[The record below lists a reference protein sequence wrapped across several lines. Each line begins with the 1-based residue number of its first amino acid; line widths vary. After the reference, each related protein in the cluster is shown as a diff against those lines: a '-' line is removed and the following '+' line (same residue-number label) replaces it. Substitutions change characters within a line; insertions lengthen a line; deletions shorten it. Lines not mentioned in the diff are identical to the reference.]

1 MKDYLSTRK
10 LAVLVLLS
18 FSLSSLTACSTNQ
31 VEEKLQELQAT
42 FSQEKKELE
51 AELRQ
56 LEKEVAGNF
65 YFQQLDT
72 DKERR
77 VYLQFV
83 NGLRKRENTIE
94 LDSVNQELYTRVY
107 FSVANDYPEFY
118 WLTDEMSDGISLS
131 DLSLPGYPKDYKE
144 IMKKIEDT
152 AFDILSMSPQGSDYE
167 KVRYF
172 YEYII
177 NQTDYDVN
185 ALTNDS
191 LAWKRQSVTSV
202 LLDRKS
208 VCAGYSRTFQY
219 LCKLSDIE
227 CIYVSGMARDVDG
240 TEFGHAWNLVN
251 IAGNFY
257 GVDTTWGDPVFD
269 VAIGGG
275 ENQDISYDYLCV
287 TDQLLETSRV
297 ADRDLLSYWGND
309 YPYQSRELSYPVCD
323 DNSLN
328 YYVVNKYYFES
339 FDKEKVLD
347 SISSQIALGN
357 QKVSLQFSDRASLEQ
372 MLQYIESQDSK
383 IFQAFGENIS
393 TYQYSSN
400 EQTNT
405 LQLTNWE

>member
-1 MKDYLSTRK
+1 MKK
-10 LAVLVLLS
+10 Q
-18 FSLSSLTACSTNQ
+18 LSSLILIFSIIMLSACT
-31 VEEKLQELQAT
+31 LQELGEQIEGIRNII
-42 FSQEKKELE
+42 FQKDSQLE
-51 AELRQ
+51 AEL
-56 LEKEVAGNF
+56 EKLKEEVRVN
-65 YFQQLDT
+65 YYYQQLDS
-72 DKERR
+72 DQERR

-83 NGLRKRENTIE
+83 NGLKKGEKTITIDTE
-94 LDSVNQELYTRVY
+94 EEEVYTRVY

-152 AFDILSMSPQGSDYE
+152 AFDILSMSPQGSDYD

-191 LAWKRQSVTSV
+191 LAWKKQSVTSV

-240 TEFGHAWNLVN
+240 TEFGHAWNLVK

-269 VAIGGG
+269 AAIGGG

-328 YYVVNKYYFES
+328 YYVVNNYYFEI
-339 FDKEKVLD
+339 FDKEQVLD
-347 SISSQIALGN
+347 SISTQIALGN

-383 IFQAFGENIS
+383 IYQAFGENIS

>member
-1 MKDYLSTRK
+1 MKKRLSN
-10 LAVLVLLS
+10 VIFLLS
-18 FSLSSLTACSTNQ
+18 VTMLSACTP
-31 VEEKLQELQAT
+31 QEVGKQLEGIQSII
-42 FSQEKKELE
+42 FQKDSQLE
-51 AELRQ
+51 AEL
-56 LEKEVAGNF
+56 EKLKEEVRVN
-65 YFQQLDT
+65 YYYQQLDS
-72 DKERR
+72 DQERR

-83 NGLRKRENTIE
+83 NGLKKGEKTITIDTE
-94 LDSVNQELYTRVY
+94 EEEVYTRVY

-144 IMKKIEDT
+144 IMKKVEDT
-152 AFDILSMSPQGSDYE
+152 AFDILSMSPQGSEYE

-269 VAIGGG
+269 AAIGGG

-297 ADRDLLSYWGND
+297 ADRDLLSYWGNE
-309 YPYQSRELSYPVCD
+309 YPHQSRVLSYPVCD

-328 YYVVNKYYFES
+328 YYVVNNQYFES
-339 FDKEKVLD
+339 FDKEQVLE
-347 SISSQIALGN
+347 SISRQVTMGN
-357 QKVSLQFSDRASLEQ
+357 QKVSLQFSDRALLEQ

-383 IFQAFGENIS
+383 IFQAFGENIT

>member
-1 MKDYLSTRK
+1 MKK
-10 LAVLVLLS
+10 Q
-18 FSLSSLTACSTNQ
+18 LSSLILIFSITMLSACT
-31 VEEKLQELQAT
+31 LHELGEQLEGIRNNI
-42 FSQEKKELE
+42 FLKDSQLE
-51 AELRQ
+51 AEL
-56 LEKEVAGNF
+56 EKLKEEVRVNY
-65 YFQQLDT
+65 YFQQLDS
-72 DKERR
+72 DQERR

-83 NGLRKRENTIE
+83 NGLKKGEKTITIDTE
-94 LDSVNQELYTRVY
+94 EEEVYTRVY

-131 DLSLPGYPKDYKE
+131 DLSQPGYPKDYKE

-152 AFDILSMSPQGSDYE
+152 AFDILSMSPQGSDYD
-167 KVRYF
+167 KVKYF

-177 NQTDYDVN
+177 NQTDYDVD
-185 ALTNDS
+185 ALKNDS
-191 LAWKRQSVTSV
+191 LAWRRQSITSV

-219 LCKLSDIE
+219 LCKLSKID
-227 CIYVSGMARDVDG
+227 CIYVSGMAKEVEG

-269 VAIGGG
+269 AAIGGG

-297 ADRDLLSYWGND
+297 ADRDLLSYWGNE
-309 YPYQSRELSYPVCD
+309 YPYQSRVLSYPVCD

-339 FDKEKVLD
+339 FDKEQVLE
-347 SISSQIALGN
+347 SISRQVTMGN
-357 QKVSLQFSDRASLEQ
+357 QKVSMQFSDSASLEQ

>member
-1 MKDYLSTRK
+1 MKK
-10 LAVLVLLS
+10 Q
-18 FSLSSLTACSTNQ
+18 LSSLILIFSITILSACT
-31 VEEKLQELQAT
+31 LQELGEQLEGIQSII
-42 FSQEKKELE
+42 FQKDSQLE
-51 AELRQ
+51 AEL
-56 LEKEVAGNF
+56 EKLKAETQAN
-65 YFQQLDT
+65 YYYQQLDSEQ
-72 DKERR
+72 ERR

-83 NGLRKRENTIE
+83 NGLKKGEKTIAIDTE
-94 LDSVNQELYTRVY
+94 DEEIYTRVY
-107 FSVANDYPEFY
+107 FSVANDYPAFY

-144 IMKKIEDT
+144 IMKKVEDT

-177 NQTDYDVN
+177 NQTDYDVD

-240 TEFGHAWNLVN
+240 TEFGHAWNLVK

-269 VAIGGG
+269 AAIGGG

-309 YPYQSRELSYPVCD
+309 YPYQSRELSYPACD

-328 YYVVNKYYFES
+328 YYVVNKYYFEI
-339 FDKEKVLD
+339 FDKEQVLE
-347 SISSQIALGN
+347 SISRQVTMGN
-357 QKVSLQFSDRASLEQ
+357 QKVSMQFSDRASLEQ

-383 IFQAFGENIS
+383 IFQAFGDNIS